1 MTAPLVD
8 LLANLM
14 KKAVTMLLTK
24 SGFFVKHDK
33 TKSEIL
39 ASGYMLCR
47 CATNES

>member
-8 LLANLM
+8 LLANLT
-14 KKAVTMLLTK
+14 KKAGTMLFTK
-24 SGFFVKHDK
+24 SGFFVTPNKM
-33 TKSEIL
+33 KSAIL